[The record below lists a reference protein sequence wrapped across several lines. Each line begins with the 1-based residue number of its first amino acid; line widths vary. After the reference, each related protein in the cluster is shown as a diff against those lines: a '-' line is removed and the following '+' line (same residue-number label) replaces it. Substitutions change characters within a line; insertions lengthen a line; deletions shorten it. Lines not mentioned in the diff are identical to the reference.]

1 MTFDWRNLPNDDVER
16 HFNPRNT
23 VPDPQ
28 ALLDEYARKSAETRN
43 EIRGRYD
50 LRYGKGEK
58 ETLDLHLPYGAPNG
72 TLVVFI
78 HGGYWRGLDKSD
90 HSFVV
95 PTFTEAG
102 TVLAN
107 VNYDLC
113 PSVTL
118 DTMVEEIERAVLYC
132 HGNAREWGADPARLF
147 LVGHSAGA
155 HLAASMLINDWS
167 RHDLP
172 AGPIRGLVGLTGIYE
187 PEVILRV
194 SVNEEARIA
203 PEVAAR
209 HDCLIRPPR
218 GNARVLVAAGGGE
231 PQGWIDQTRA
241 YAAVC
246 ASAGLDAECVIVEGV
261 NHFSLLERAV
271 TGDTPLNRSIHAL
284 IRG

>member
-43 EIRGRYD
+43 GIRGRYD

-72 TLVVFI
+72 MLVVFI

-102 TVLAN
+102 VVLAN

-194 SVNEEARIA
+194 SVNEEARVA

-209 HDCLIRPPR
+209 HDCLARPPR

-271 TGDTPLNRSIHAL
+271 TAGTPLNRSIHAL

>member
-43 EIRGRYD
+43 GIRGRYD
-50 LRYGKGEK
+50 LRYGKAEK

-203 PEVAAR
+203 PEVAVR
-209 HDCLIRPPR
+209 HDCLARPPR

-246 ASAGLDAECVIVEGV
+246 ASAGLDTECVIVEGV

-271 TGDTPLNRSIHAL
+271 TGGTPLNRSIHAL

>member
-1 MTFDWRNLPNDDVER
+1 MTFDWRNLPGDVVER

-28 ALLDEYARKSAETRN
+28 ALLDGYARKSAETRN

-58 ETLDLHLPYGAPNG
+58 ETLDLHLPCGAPNG

-102 TVLAN
+102 AVLAN

-118 DTMVEEIERAVLYC
+118 DVMVGEIERAVLYC

-155 HLAASMLINDWS
+155 HLAASMLIDDWS
-167 RHDLP
+167 RHGLP

-194 SVNEEARIA
+194 SINEEARIA

-209 HDCLIRPPR
+209 HDCLARPPR
-218 GNARVLVAAGGGE
+218 GNARVLLAAGGDE

-261 NHFSLLERAV
+261 NHFSLLERAL
-271 TGDTPLNRSIHAL
+271 TGGTPLNRSIHAL